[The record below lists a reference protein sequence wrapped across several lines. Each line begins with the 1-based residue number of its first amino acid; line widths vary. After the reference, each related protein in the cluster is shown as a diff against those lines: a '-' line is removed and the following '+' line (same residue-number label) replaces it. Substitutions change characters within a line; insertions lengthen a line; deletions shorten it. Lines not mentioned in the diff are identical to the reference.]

1 MLTLQQLG
9 ETLQEK
15 QKHKQD
21 FMFNADHY
29 SVSVKFKEQIYIHVV
44 IESLNNYSRS
54 ERNVR
59 LLHYVQQNTN
69 ILGYM
74 SSTLAYTKNSDVV
87 IQQYLDRY
95 SSIDYILH
103 VIDYLLQHAD
113 ILTSSKY

>member
-9 ETLQEK
+9 EILQEK

-44 IESLNNYSRS
+44 LESLSNYPRQ
-54 ERNVR
+54 ERNAR

-69 ILGYM
+69 VLGYM

-95 SSIDYILH
+95 SSMEYILH

-113 ILTSSKY
+113 ILTNSQY

>member
-9 ETLQEK
+9 ETLQERH
-15 QKHKQD
+15 KHKQD
-21 FMFNADHY
+21 FMFNADQY
-29 SVSVKFKEQIYIHVV
+29 SVSVKFKEQIYIQVV
-44 IESLNNYSRS
+44 LESLSNYPRQ

-69 ILGYM
+69 VLGYM
-74 SSTLAYTKNSDVV
+74 LSTLAYTKNSDVV

-103 VIDYLLQHAD
+103 SIDYLLQHAD
-113 ILTSSKY
+113 ILTNSKY

>member
-9 ETLQEK
+9 ALLQEK

-44 IESLNNYSRS
+44 LASLSNYPRQ
-54 ERNVR
+54 ERNVC

-69 ILGYM
+69 VLGYM

-87 IQQYLDRY
+87 IQQYLDKY
-95 SSIDYILH
+95 SSLDYIIH

-113 ILTSSKY
+113 ILTNSKY